1 MNFRDLG
8 GRRRLRAAIASTI
21 GAIRRRT
28 VGDGAEPL
36 YLLAASSARTMRTC
50 VLELADA
57 NAEML
62 HTLRRRSPGHRRA
75 IDTVVTVQS
84 MRVDGTSVDIDEI
97 EPAQRAATRIVLA
110 IANGNPGDAD
120 VHLDIAAEA
129 AEAGESDALRDVL
142 ANTVV
147 WTLELL
153 DQCAESDRPVPS
165 WLRPVLTDR

>member
-1 MNFRDLG
+1 MNFRDLS

-21 GAIRRRT
+21 GSIRQRPAA
-28 VGDGAEPL
+28 DAAEPL
-36 YLLAASSARTMRTC
+36 YLLATSSARTMRTC
-50 VLELADA
+50 VLELAYA

-62 HTLRRRSPGHRRA
+62 HSLRRRSPGHRRT

-84 MRVDGTSVDIDEI
+84 LRQDGTQVDIDEI

-129 AEAGESDALRDVL
+129 AESDALRDVL

-153 DQCAESDRPVPS
+153 DQCAESDRPVPT